1 MAGPAYL
8 WDEWRFE
15 PTECRLT
22 RDGAVVP
29 MPAKTLDLLATLLRR
44 TPRLVT
50 KEEILTAV
58 WPDATVEEGNIAFHV
73 AALRKMLDADDGPS
87 AIENVR
93 GRGYRFV
100 HDVAILQLPATDAV
114 QQRIVEPPPVN
125 VPPRPAAQAAQP
137 TPRRRA
143 LWPAL
148 AGACVLVA
156 ALVLTTIMRWGPP
169 ESAVLVMPFSVSNS
183 AEGEGLVP
191 GLAQYIVLQL
201 EKAGIRA
208 QALTGGPSDEPPRDA
223 GTRLGADA
231 VLSGTLRQ
239 SPAGWRVS
247 VELTR
252 TSDGSREWT
261 WVFEVA
267 NDVDRPTEP
276 GPDDVRSRLQ
286 GAIGG
291 RIAAGLQRR
300 LDATSRE

>member
-1 MAGPAYL
+1 L

-44 TPRLVT
+44 APRLVT

-73 AALRKMLDADDGPS
+73 AALRKILDADDGPS
-87 AIENVR
+87 PIENVR

-100 HDVAILQLPATDAV
+100 HDVAILQLPLTATV
-114 QQRIVEPPPVN
+114 QQRIAE
-125 VPPRPAAQAAQP
+125 PRPAAQP
-137 TPRRRA
+137 KPPRRAPWRA
-143 LWPAL
+143 LAV
-148 AGACVLVA
+148 AGILIA
-156 ALVLTTIMRWGPP
+156 ALVVTMIMRARP
-169 ESAVLVMPFSVSNS
+169 EEWSVVVMPFTVVDS
-183 AEGEGLVP
+183 ATGEGLVP

-201 EKAGIRA
+201 ENTGIRA
-208 QALTGGPSDEPPRDA
+208 VTLAGGPSGEQPRDA
-223 GTRLGADA
+223 AARLGANA
-231 VLSGTLRQ
+231 LLAGTLQ
-239 SPAGWRVS
+239 QVPAGWRVT
-247 VELTR
+247 VELVRTR
-252 TSDGSREWT
+252 DGSREWT
-261 WVFEVA
+261 WGFEVA

-300 LDATSRE
+300 LGATSRE

>member
-1 MAGPAYL
+1 MAGSAYL

-44 TPRLVT
+44 APRLVT

-58 WPDATVEEGNIAFHV
+58 WPNTTVEEGNIAFHV
-73 AALRKMLDADDGPS
+73 AALRKNLDTDDGPS

-100 HDVAILQLPATDAV
+100 HDVAVLQLPLTDTV
-114 QQRIVEPPPVN
+114 QQRIAEPQP
-125 VPPRPAAQAAQP
+125 AAQP
-137 TPRRRA
+137 TPPWRAPWRA
-143 LWPAL
+143 LAV
-148 AGACVLVA
+148 AGILITAFVVTMI
-156 ALVLTTIMRWGPP
+156 VRSRTEEW
-169 ESAVLVMPFSVSNS
+169 SVVVMPFTVVDS
-183 AEGEGLVP
+183 AAGEGLVP
-191 GLAQYIVLQL
+191 GLAQFIVLHL

-208 QALTGGPSDEPPRDA
+208 VTSAGGPAGEQPRDA
-223 GTRLGADA
+223 AARLGADA
-231 VLSGTLRQ
+231 LLAGTLQ
-239 SPAGWRVS
+239 QLPAGWRVT
-247 VELTR
+247 VELVRTR
-252 TSDGSREWT
+252 DGSREWT

-267 NDVDRPTEP
+267 NDADLPTAA
-276 GPDDVRSRLQ
+276 GPDDVRSRVQ

>member
-8 WDEWRFE
+8 WDKWRFE

-22 RDGAVVP
+22 RDDAVVP

-44 TPRLVT
+44 APRLVT

-73 AALRKMLDADDGPS
+73 AALRKNLDTDDGPS

-100 HDVAILQLPATDAV
+100 HDVAILQLPLTDAV
-114 QQRIVEPPPVN
+114 QQRIAEPQ
-125 VPPRPAAQAAQP
+125 PAAQP
-137 TPRRRA
+137 RPPRRLPWRK
-143 LWPAL
+143 L
-148 AGACVLVA
+148 AVA
-156 ALVLTTIMRWGPP
+156 GILIAAFVVTTIVRSRP
-169 ESAVLVMPFSVSNS
+169 EEWSVVVMPFTVVDS
-183 AEGEGLVP
+183 AAGEGLVP

-208 QALTGGPSDEPPRDA
+208 LTSAGGPSGEQPRA
-223 GTRLGADA
+223 AAARLGADA
-231 VLSGTLRQ
+231 LLAGTLQ
-239 SPAGWRVS
+239 QLSAGWRVT
-247 VELTR
+247 VELVRTR
-252 TSDGSREWT
+252 DGSREWT

-267 NDVDRPTEP
+267 NDVDRPTGA

-286 GAIGG
+286 GAISG
-291 RIAAGLQRR
+291 RIAAGLARR
-300 LDATSRE
+300 LSDGSTRIPE

>member
-1 MAGPAYL
+1 MAGSAYL

-44 TPRLVT
+44 APRLVT

-58 WPDATVEEGNIAFHV
+58 WPNTTVEEGNIAFHV
-73 AALRKMLDADDGPS
+73 AALRKNLDTDDGPS

-100 HDVAILQLPATDAV
+100 HDVAILQLPLTDTV
-114 QQRIVEPPPVN
+114 QQRIAEPQP
-125 VPPRPAAQAAQP
+125 AAQP
-137 TPRRRA
+137 TPPWRAPWRA
-143 LWPAL
+143 LAV
-148 AGACVLVA
+148 AGILIA
-156 ALVLTTIMRWGPP
+156 ALVVTMIMRSRP
-169 ESAVLVMPFSVSNS
+169 EEWSVVVMPFTVVDS
-183 AEGEGLVP
+183 AAGEGLVP
-191 GLAQYIVLQL
+191 GLAQFIVLHL

-208 QALTGGPSDEPPRDA
+208 VTSAGGQSGEQPRDA
-223 GTRLGADA
+223 AARLGADA
-231 VLSGTLRQ
+231 LLAGTLQ
-239 SPAGWRVS
+239 QLPAGWRVT
-247 VELTR
+247 VELVRTR
-252 TSDGSREWT
+252 DGSREWT

-267 NDVDRPTEP
+267 NDADLPTAA
-276 GPDDVRSRLQ
+276 GPDDVRSRVQ